1 MTKRS
6 LITLLLSVVGGLV
19 FALGMCMCLLPEW
32 NAFQTG
38 VIVTAVGAVILL
50 ALAIYRAKTRTTPI
64 KKPSKKAV
72 GITALSVCGAIVLGL
87 GMCMTMIW
95 DMMIPGVVVG
105 IIGILALVMII
116 PAAKGVKVSE

>member
-1 MTKRS
+1 MTKRGF
-6 LITLLLSVVGGLV
+6 ITLLLSVVGGLI
-19 FALGMCMCLLPEW
+19 FALGMCMCLIPEW

-38 VIVTAVGAVILL
+38 VVVTALGVVTLL
-50 ALAIYRAKTRTTPI
+50 ALAIYRVKTRTAPI
-64 KKPSKKAV
+64 KKPSKKTV

-105 IIGILALVMII
+105 IIGILALVMIV
-116 PAAKGVKVSE
+116 PATKGVKVSE